1 MKFSEDVEMEGVR
14 LVGSGHITVPG
25 DGGMALSS
33 ENSGGYCSSR
43 ILGVLETILT
53 SILKV

>member
-33 ENSGGYCSSR
+33 ENSGVTVVLGYW
-43 ILGVLETILT
+43 EY
-53 SILKV
+53 